1 LAKPL
6 VSVVVPCYNVEKKI
20 ERFLKSLRE
29 QDYRPLEIIFVDDG
43 STDGTKDIL
52 MQFKA
57 EQETADFIVT
67 YVYQSNRGL
76 GGAINTGLKYIKGD
90 YLIWPDPDDWLNP
103 QSISK
108 RVDFLERH
116 PEYAIV
122 TSNAAVYQ
130 AGQWDR
136 PVERLVKNVNE
147 STHQENQFELLLR
160 YKSIFCPGCHM
171 IRMRD
176 FLRANPDKDIY
187 ESRFGQNFQMLL
199 PIYYYGKRYFM
210 DECLY
215 NYVIYEDSLS
225 HDIKTLEDH
234 YRHYAGYRDI
244 IWHTLERIDMSETER
259 QRYWQIVCDDD
270 IRKHF
275 MLAVNM
281 QARAEM
287 DEYYHLLKEKGGL
300 TKQLRLRYFL
310 GKHQKLKKLA
320 KHIYGVARKYIK

>member
-1 LAKPL
+1 MAKPL
-6 VSVVVPCYNVEKKI
+6 VSVVVPCYNVAKKI
-20 ERFLKSLRE
+20 ERLLKSLKE
-29 QDYRPLEIIFVDDG
+29 QDYRPLEIILVDDG
-43 STDGTKDIL
+43 STDGTKDVL
-52 MQFKA
+52 RQFKV
-57 EQETADFIVT
+57 EQENADFSVT
-67 YVYQSNRGL
+67 YVCQSNRGP
-76 GGAINTGLKYIKGD
+76 GGATNTGLKYITGD
-90 YLIWPDPDDWLNP
+90 YLIWPDSDDWLAP

-108 RVDFLERH
+108 RVDFLESH

-136 PVERLVKNVNE
+136 PVECLVKNVNE

-187 ESRFGQNFQMLL
+187 ESRYGQNFQMLL

-225 HDIKTLEDH
+225 HDIKTLEDR
-234 YRHYAGYRDI
+234 YRHFEGYKDI
-244 IWHTLERIDMSETER
+244 IWHTLGRINMPENER
-259 QRYWQIVCDDD
+259 QRYWQIVCNDD
-270 IRKHF
+270 IKKHF
-275 MLAVNM
+275 RVAYSM
-281 QARAEM
+281 QAKEEM
-287 DEYYHLLKEKGGL
+287 DKYYRLLKEKGLL
-300 TKQLRLRYFL
+300 TKKLRIQYFFAHYPHLCKLARYM
-310 GKHQKLKKLA
+310 LKK
-320 KHIYGVARKYIK
+320 VRK